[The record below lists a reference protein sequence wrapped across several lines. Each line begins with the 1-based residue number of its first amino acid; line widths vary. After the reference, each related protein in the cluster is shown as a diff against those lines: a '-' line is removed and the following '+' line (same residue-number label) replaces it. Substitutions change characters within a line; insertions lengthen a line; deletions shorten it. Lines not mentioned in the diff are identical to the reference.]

1 MAGAFTT
8 VLTDISGSI
17 LTSTA
22 TIDSVSL
29 GDNGRNISCFDI
41 NGATYKLVQVEGN
54 VYNKHCNIHNI
65 KYFYSTAHTDCII
78 GVPLTPINLNIT
90 AVLSRGDDTLT
101 VNMTWFLNESHCVVV
116 YYVEVTTINISHIT
130 NMTTISQHITLTLQ
144 IGVVYSFRVRGADNV
159 NRLEENGAILLYT
172 HNYICLQLP

>member
-1 MAGAFTT
+1 MLLCVFSALCSTPVWLRLACPGENRVHLLLLHTHCMHPASRINDTGMAGAFTT

-54 VYNKHCNIHNI
+54 VYNN
-65 KYFYSTAHTDCII
+65 TATSI
-78 GVPLTPINLNIT
+78 TLNI
-90 AVLSRGDDTLT
+90 SIQPHTLT
-101 VNMTWFLNESHCVVV
+101 VL
-116 YYVEVTTINISHIT
+116 
-130 NMTTISQHITLTLQ
+130 
-144 IGVVYSFRVRGADNV
+144 
-159 NRLEENGAILLYT
+159 
-172 HNYICLQLP
+172 